1 MFFKA
6 SVLWTTYPQQ
16 LILNVP
22 KLMCL
27 VRKWWNLHVLA
38 KLGGENI

>member
-22 KLMCL
+22 KLMY
-27 VRKWWNLHVLA
+27 VL
-38 KLGGENI
+38 